1 MTGSRWRSK
10 DVSVK
15 FSYNIAKLSKIDPK
29 SNQSD
34 FQVEPI

>member
-10 DVSVK
+10 EVYVK
-15 FSYNIAKLSKIDPK
+15 FSCNIAKLSKIDPK